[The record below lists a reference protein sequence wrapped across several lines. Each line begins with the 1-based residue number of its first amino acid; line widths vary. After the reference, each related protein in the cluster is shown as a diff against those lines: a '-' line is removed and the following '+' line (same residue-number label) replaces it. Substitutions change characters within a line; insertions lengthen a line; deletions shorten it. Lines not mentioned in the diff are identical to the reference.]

1 MADGFDV
8 NVNELRQ
15 HAQTVANIANLVNAA
30 CRVAQGN
37 PSGNAYGVIGQFF
50 AAAILSAC
58 GNVRDG
64 IMKGAQSF
72 MDVQN
77 GLKAVAD
84 LYQQV
89 DQAHAE
95 LLRLTGGETQK

>member
-8 NVNELRQ
+8 NVSELRK
-15 HAQTVANIANLVNAA
+15 HAQTVATISQLVNSAV
-30 CRVAQGN
+30 RTAQAN
-37 PSGNAYGVIGQFF
+37 PGGNAYGVIGQFF
-50 AAAILSAC
+50 AAAMLAAC

-84 LYQQV
+84 LYHQV

-95 LLRLTGGETQK
+95 LLRLTGGEGQK

>member
-1 MADGFDV
+1 MGDGFDV
-8 NVNELRQ
+8 NVSELRK
-15 HAQTVANIANLVNAA
+15 HAQTVAAISQLVNSA
-30 CRVAQGN
+30 CRTAQSS

-50 AAAILSAC
+50 AAAMLAAC

-64 IMKGAQSF
+64 ITKGAQSF

-84 LYQQV
+84 LYHQV

-95 LLRLTGGETQK
+95 LLRLTGGENQK